1 MFRDQVFGFRNSE
14 PLVSVGFHSRLHSS
28 SGTASAYIT
37 TCQACSLLR
46 EAMIMLMRLTMLMM
60 TVTVKVM
67 MLMMLMMMMIM
78 MMTVMVKMMMM
89 MTTVMVMV
97 MMMMMTANVT
107 MMMVV
112 VVSVMPATRAEMIG
126 KNWQA
131 FKNRTLNF
139 CFAEK
144 IPFAHFL

>member
-60 TVTVKVM
+60 TVTVKMM
-67 MLMMLMMMMIM
+67 MLMMLMMMM
-78 MMTVMVKMMMM
+78 TVMVMMMMVMM
-89 MTTVMVMV
+89 MTTVMV

-112 VVSVMPATRAEMIG
+112 VVSVMPAARAEMMLTG
-126 KNWQA
+126 KKLKEETGCQ
-131 FKNRTLNF
+131 L
-139 CFAEK
+139 
-144 IPFAHFL
+144 

>member
-60 TVTVKVM
+60 TVTVKMM
-67 MLMMLMMMMIM
+67 MLMMLMMMM
-78 MMTVMVKMMMM
+78 TVMVMMMM
-89 MTTVMVMV
+89 MVMMMTTVMV

-112 VVSVMPATRAEMIG
+112 VVSVMPAARAEMMLTG
-126 KNWQA
+126 KKLKEETGCQ
-131 FKNRTLNF
+131 L
-139 CFAEK
+139 
-144 IPFAHFL
+144 

>member
-60 TVTVKVM
+60 TVTVKMM
-67 MLMMLMMMMIM
+67 MLMMLMMMM
-78 MMTVMVKMMMM
+78 MTVMVMMMVMM
-89 MTTVMVMV
+89 MTTVMV

-112 VVSVMPATRAEMIG
+112 VSVMPAARAEMMLTG
-126 KNWQA
+126 KKLKEETGCQ
-131 FKNRTLNF
+131 L
-139 CFAEK
+139 
-144 IPFAHFL
+144 